1 MLLFFLQN
9 DTMRI
14 VWSIHS
20 TEPGDGAGSL
30 KPTLAES
37 RGTQSLYLVQR
48 ADQEAPGPDESART
62 WDLRNRHVQL
72 PPPGDTLYWCK
83 IFRAPDL
90 RNKHHLIRVSRLLF
104 NIPKN

>member
-1 MLLFFLQN
+1 
-9 DTMRI
+9 MRI